1 MCDKTGPTFD
11 KLNNQILF
19 GEKIVCPQNYSI
31 LANKI
36 SLFHSKNNRNGQPL
50 LTYKD
55 IRSYLE
61 SNLYFIFFDDVS
73 LSIIQVIELE
83 AEIITLVVDSNFRN
97 KNIGTRLLYKTL
109 ENLRLKKVKKIFLEV
124 SEKNIAA
131 LKIYKKFGFIKYGIR
146 KNYYIHNRLPPESA
160 ISMYTEL

>member
-1 MCDKTGPTFD
+1 MCDETDPTFD
-11 KLNNQILF
+11 TLNNQILF
-19 GEKIVCPQNYSI
+19 GEEIVCPQNYSVV
-31 LANKI
+31 AKKI

-61 SNLYFIFFDDVS
+61 SNLYFIFFNDVS

-97 KNIGTRLLYKTL
+97 KNIGTRLLDKTL

-146 KNYYIHNRLPPESA
+146 KNYYMHNGLPPESA
-160 ISMYTEL
+160 ILMYTEL